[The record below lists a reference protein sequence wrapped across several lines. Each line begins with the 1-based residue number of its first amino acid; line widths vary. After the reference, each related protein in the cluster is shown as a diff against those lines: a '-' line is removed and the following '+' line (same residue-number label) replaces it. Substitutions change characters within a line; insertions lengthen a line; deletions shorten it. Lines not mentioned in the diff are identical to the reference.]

1 LQTLEPREQ
10 QVHRLEGD
18 LWYIR
23 RIRPYRSFENTIDG
37 VVVTFVDITELKRAQ
52 TRIAYLAAIVE
63 SSQEAIVGQS
73 LDGTITSWNA
83 GAERLYGYTAA
94 EAVGRAYALLVT
106 KEEAAEM
113 ASFRERLSRGEY
125 VEAFEARRV
134 SKSGALV
141 TVFVTLSP
149 VFDSSGAVVG
159 ISGIAHD
166 ITLRRVA
173 EQGLREADQRKNE
186 FLAMLGHELRNPLAP
201 ILNAAQILRQL
212 AHGDPAMT
220 RAQEIIE
227 RQGRHM
233 TRLID
238 DLLDVARISSGKILL
253 RIEPLDLVALIRNV
267 VDDHRADIESGG
279 IAVDVELPSTPLF
292 VNGDR
297 ARLAQIV
304 DNLMHNAAKF
314 TDVGGRMGVRMAA
327 DPATNRV
334 VLRVTD
340 SGIGMDA
347 DTLSRLFQP
356 FIQADRSLERSRG
369 GLGLG
374 LSVVKS
380 MVELHEGTVTAE
392 SKGPGRG
399 AEFTIRLPLIAPP
412 ISAQGV
418 ESATRRPKGPQKILV
433 IEDNIDAAETLDTLL
448 QLWGHKVVVAN
459 AGAEGVALAKDFQ
472 PDVVLCDIGLPGG
485 LDGYAV
491 ARELRAQHDGGA
503 PYLVALTGYGQ
514 DEDQRLAA
522 AAGFD
527 RHLVKPVDHDVL
539 EKVLSRLPR

>member
-1 LQTLEPREQ
+1 
-10 QVHRLEGD
+10 
-18 LWYIR
+18 
-23 RIRPYRSFENTIDG
+23 
-37 VVVTFVDITELKRAQ
+37 
-52 TRIAYLAAIVE
+52 
-63 SSQEAIVGQS
+63 
-73 LDGTITSWNA
+73 
-83 GAERLYGYTAA
+83 
-94 EAVGRAYALLVT
+94 
-106 KEEAAEM
+106 
-113 ASFRERLSRGEY
+113 
-125 VEAFEARRV
+125 
-134 SKSGALV
+134 
-141 TVFVTLSP
+141 
-149 VFDSSGAVVG
+149 VVG